1 MAYSQANAFRP
12 IESAVA
18 TLGVSDRVAFLR
30 RTYAHLGVALLA
42 WAGLTFG
49 MMQYTQEFSLRF
61 SQWAL
66 GGRFNWLL
74 VLGGFM
80 LIGYVAE
87 KLAQSDT
94 SRGLQYLGL
103 GIAVA
108 AEALLLQPLLWLVFI
123 KANAGGFD
131 PAALIGKAAL
141 TTMVIFAGLTAT
153 VFISRKDFSFLRG
166 ALTIASFGAMGII
179 VASMIFGFSLGL
191 VFMGAMVLLMAG
203 YILYQTSLVMAH
215 FPPTHHVSAALML
228 FSSIATLFWYI
239 LQLLLSSRD

>member
-1 MAYSQANAFRP
+1 MAYSQATYRP
-12 IESAVA
+12 IDSAVA

-49 MMQYTQEFSLRF
+49 MMEYTREFSLRF
-61 SQWAL
+61 SAWAL

-74 VLGGFM
+74 VLGAFM
-80 LIGYVAE
+80 LVGYVAE

-103 GIAVA
+103 GIAIA

-123 KANAGGFD
+123 KANSGGFD
-131 PAALIGKAAL
+131 ATVLIGKAAL
-141 TTMVIFAGLTAT
+141 TTMVIFVGLTAT
-153 VFISRKDFSFLRG
+153 VFITRKDFSFLRG
-166 ALTIASFGAMGII
+166 ALTIASFGALGII

-191 VFMGAMVLLMAG
+191 LFMGAMVLLMAG

-215 FPPTHHVSAALML
+215 FPPTHHVAAALML
-228 FSSIATLFWYI
+228 FSSIATLFWYV
-239 LQLLLSSRD
+239 LQIFLSSRD

>member
-1 MAYSQANAFRP
+1 MAYSQAHAYRP

-61 SQWAL
+61 SAWAL

-74 VLGGFM
+74 VLGAFM
-80 LIGYVAE
+80 LVGYVAE

-94 SRGLQYLGL
+94 SRGLQYVGL
-103 GIAVA
+103 GIAIA
-108 AEALLLQPLLWLVFI
+108 AEAVLLQPLLWLVFI
-123 KANAGGFD
+123 KAGTDAT
-131 PAALIGKAAL
+131 ALIGKAAL
-141 TTMVIFAGLTAT
+141 TTMVIFTGLTAT
-153 VFISRKDFSFLRG
+153 VFITRKDFSFLRG
-166 ALTIASFGAMGII
+166 ALTIASFGALGII
-179 VASMIFGFSLGL
+179 VASMLFGFSLGL

-215 FPPTHHVSAALML
+215 FPPTHHVAAALML

-239 LQLLLSSRD
+239 LQIFLSSRD